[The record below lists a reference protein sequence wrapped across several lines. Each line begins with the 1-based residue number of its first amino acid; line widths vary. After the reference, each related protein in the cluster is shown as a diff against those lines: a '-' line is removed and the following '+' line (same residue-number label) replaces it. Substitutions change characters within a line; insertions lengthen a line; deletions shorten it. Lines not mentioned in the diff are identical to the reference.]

1 VAARSPAGIA
11 GVEEILGG
19 VLALAP
25 DESPVEV
32 RVAGEPVPGRVPCPP
47 ARAPPTPNHAKMDP

>member
-1 VAARSPAGIA
+1 MAARSAARIA

-19 VLALAP
+19 VRALAP

-32 RVAGEPVPGRVPCPP
+32 RVAGGPVPGRVPCSPG
-47 ARAPPTPNHAKMDP
+47 RAPPTRNHAKMDP

>member
-1 VAARSPAGIA
+1 VAARRAARIA

-32 RVAGEPVPGRVPCPP
+32 RVAGEPVPGRVP
-47 ARAPPTPNHAKMDP
+47 